1 MMCGVT
7 DTGVRG
13 PEVRAPTPAA
23 VLIPFYRDGRGA
35 LRLVLIER
43 TPHGV
48 HGGQVALPG
57 GKHEPADD
65 GMRDTAVREAC
76 EELGLRPADLEVL
89 AELPSM
95 RTRSTGYL
103 VWPFVA
109 RLRTVPDPW
118 RPGEREVAAV
128 LDVSVDELAAPAARG
143 EQEMTFAS
151 WHTTLRV
158 PVRRIDGHV
167 LWGLT
172 LRILEPVLPRALAG
186 EYPI

>member
-7 DTGVRG
+7 DSGVRG

-23 VLIPFYRDGRGA
+23 VLLPFYRDPSGA

-57 GKHEPADD
+57 GKHEPADN
-65 GMRDTAVREAC
+65 GMRDTAVRETC
-76 EELGLRPADLEVL
+76 EELGLLPADLEVL
-89 AELPSM
+89 AELPAL
-95 RTRSTGYL
+95 RTRTTGYL

-109 RLRTVPDPW
+109 RLRTVPSPW
-118 RPGEREVAAV
+118 RPREQEVAAV
-128 LDVSVDELAAPAARG
+128 LDVGVAELAAPAARG
-143 EQEMTFAS
+143 EEEMNFAA
-151 WHTTLRV
+151 WHTRPRV

-172 LRILEPVLPRALAG
+172 LRILEPVLPKALAG